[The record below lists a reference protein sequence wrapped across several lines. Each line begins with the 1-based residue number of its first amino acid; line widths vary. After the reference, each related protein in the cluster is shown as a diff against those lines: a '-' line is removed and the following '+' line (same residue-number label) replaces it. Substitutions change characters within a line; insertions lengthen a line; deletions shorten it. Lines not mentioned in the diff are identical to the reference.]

1 MSDAARSV
9 TPLSQLLARRERLDG
24 ATAPRVR
31 FHVTPDWQQGR
42 TTFGGVLS
50 ALVVQAMRDVCGSDW
65 PLRALQTNFVGP
77 VASGTFDVEVHLLR
91 QGKNIRQVQARVLQ
105 ADANGAEQTGG
116 VLLGVFGT
124 ARESAMPH
132 LRPEQAPAEKALH
145 EAFQWPYVPN
155 VMPAFVQHVDFRQ
168 AEGGLPFTGTD
179 QWHSRTYVRLHKSE
193 GIDSELQAVL
203 LADAGPT
210 PALAQLKG
218 FAPASSVSWALELRP
233 VDVRDPAGFW
243 RMDKDALATG
253 EGYVNEKTTLWT
265 PDGHL
270 AALGY
275 QVVAVY
281 A

>member
-1 MSDAARSV
+1 
-9 TPLSQLLARRERLDG
+9 
-24 ATAPRVR
+24 
-31 FHVTPDWQQGR
+31 
-42 TTFGGVLS
+42 
-50 ALVVQAMRDVCGSDW
+50 
-65 PLRALQTNFVGP
+65 
-77 VASGTFDVEVHLLR
+77 
-91 QGKNIRQVQARVLQ
+91 
-105 ADANGAEQTGG
+105 
-116 VLLGVFGT
+116 
-124 ARESAMPH
+124 
-132 LRPEQAPAEKALH
+132 
-145 EAFQWPYVPN
+145 
-155 VMPAFVQHVDFRQ
+155 VDFRH
-168 AEGGLPFTGTD
+168 AEGGMPFTGSD
-179 QWHSRTYVRLHKSE
+179 AWHSRTHVRLHE
-193 GIDSELQAVL
+193 PERVDAELQAVL

-233 VDVRDPAGFW
+233 VAHPPAADGFW